1 MRCICCCSVNTELH
15 LNVTPRNL
23 QFSYCHGHHI
33 PKSQTHILY
42 LGADVDVVS
51 QFDCSLLS
59 SEMT

>member
-51 QFDCSLLS
+51 QFDCS
-59 SEMT
+59 